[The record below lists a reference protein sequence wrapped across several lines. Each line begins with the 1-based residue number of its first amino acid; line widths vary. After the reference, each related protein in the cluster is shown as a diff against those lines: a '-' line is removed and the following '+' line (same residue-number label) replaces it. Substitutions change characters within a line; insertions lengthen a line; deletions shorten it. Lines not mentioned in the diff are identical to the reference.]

1 MSQVCRDAKDVPGKN
16 ASSLDRKMVYEV
28 NRVTANMNVINVN
41 VVTRNIITKE
51 QVFQEK
57 EPKKNKNITNWEEEK
72 LKKTMVGAIQQL
84 QKTQITMIDLLLQ

>member
-1 MSQVCRDAKDVPGKN
+1 MSQVCKDAKDVPRKN
-16 ASSLDRKMVYEV
+16 AFSLDRKMVYEV
-28 NRVTANMNVINVN
+28 NRVIANMNVINVN
-41 VVTRNIITKE
+41 VVTRNIITIK

-72 LKKTMVGAIQQL
+72 LKKTMVGTIQQL